1 MILNFL
7 SALDIFCNINTRM
20 RRLCSRIMET
30 KAADFFQNKLGCE
43 KALNMFSLFSNEKR
57 FKILCVLNEGDFCV
71 KEIARLIDGKYSN
84 ISQQL
89 KMLTLTGYLEKQRR
103 GKSVYYH
110 LKDERIKNILRFLQK
125 QFVEDLSEPKTK
137 TMEE

>member
-1 MILNFL
+1 MY
-7 SALDIFCNINTRM
+7 
-20 RRLCSRIMET
+20 RIMET
-30 KAADFFQNKLGCE
+30 KAEDFFQNKLGCE

-103 GKSVYYH
+103 GKSVYYN
-110 LKDERIKNILRFLQK
+110 LKDDRIKNILRFLQK
-125 QFVEDLSEPKTK
+125 QFVED
-137 TMEE
+137 